1 MSYTHVVKTM
11 RHPLLQTAYR
21 MTIAIPKEPAPR
33 EGYPVLYVLD
43 GNAYGGLFENIVTL
57 QSRRTEKTG
66 VPLSVIVSI
75 GYEKEEVFNSL
86 RVYDFTPQSE
96 VVNLPEHPSG
106 KPWPISGGAENFLE
120 ILKEVKEIVR
130 QLIKVDEEKQ
140 LIFGHSLGGLF
151 LVHMLVRETKLFSH
165 YFICSPSL
173 WWNQEQVLQEALQI
187 PTLECRI
194 FIAVERESKHKMYEN
209 ACSLFRHLEALRLQ
223 SVKFHAPPDEN
234 HMSIVP
240 TSISQAL
247 RFLMNTKSFS
257 PDQQKIKE

>member
-11 RHPLLQTAYR
+11 RHPLSQTAYR
-21 MTIAIPKEPAPR
+21 ITIAIPKKQAPR
-33 EGYPVLYVLD
+33 DGYPVLYVLD
-43 GNAYGGLFENIVTL
+43 GNAYGGLFENIVTM

-66 VPLSVIVSI
+66 VHLSVIVSI
-75 GYEKEEVFNSL
+75 GYEQEEVFNSL

-106 KPWPISGGAENFLE
+106 KPWPSSGGAEQFLE

-130 QLIKVDEEKQ
+130 QMLDVNDEQQ

-151 LVHMLVRETKLFSH
+151 LVHTLVQEPQLFSH
-165 YFICSPSL
+165 YYICSPSL
-173 WWNQEQVLQEALQI
+173 WWNQEQVLQEALHISQ
-187 PTLECRI
+187 LECAI
-194 FIAVERESKHKMYEN
+194 FIAVEQESKHQMYEN
-209 ACSLFRHLEALRLQ
+209 AWSLFRHLETLPLQ
-223 SVKFHAPPDEN
+223 SVQFYTSPDEN

-247 RFLMNTKSFS
+247 RYLMNTKSFS
-257 PDQQKIKE
+257 PE